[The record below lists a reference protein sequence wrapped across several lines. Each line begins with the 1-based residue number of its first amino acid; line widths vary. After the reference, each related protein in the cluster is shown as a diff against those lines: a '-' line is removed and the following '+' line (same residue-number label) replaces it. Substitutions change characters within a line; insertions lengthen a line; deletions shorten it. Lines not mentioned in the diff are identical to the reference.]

1 MRGCSGEGSVIKPK
15 THFEQVPLE
24 IVKEI
29 VGKQVE
35 AHLGGFTAIET
46 DVPALT
52 AKPKII
58 KGKP

>member
-1 MRGCSGEGSVIKPK
+1 VIKPK

-46 DVPALT
+46 EVPALT